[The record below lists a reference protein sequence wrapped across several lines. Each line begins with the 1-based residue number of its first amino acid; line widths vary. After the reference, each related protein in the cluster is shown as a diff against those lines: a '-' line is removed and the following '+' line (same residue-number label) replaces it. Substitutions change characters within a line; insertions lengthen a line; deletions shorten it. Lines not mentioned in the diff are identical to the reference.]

1 MDGEGSDNQKCEL
14 RKVLLLAGYT
24 FEDLNDP
31 EIRAIVI
38 EVFTKFKNEGV
49 SDDTAVFDL
58 RMSNFDHKKK
68 KRDVEQTTDRV
79 SGRREGV
86 KRLTRTQLEEK
97 KTRDT
102 ELEKNYEQ

>member
-1 MDGEGSDNQKCEL
+1 
-14 RKVLLLAGYT
+14 
-24 FEDLNDP
+24 
-31 EIRAIVI
+31 
-38 EVFTKFKNEGV
+38 
-49 SDDTAVFDL
+49 
-58 RMSNFDHKKK
+58 MSNFDHKKK